1 MLIHLLALASVAP
14 SMVAY
19 GHFVRHDAYTLEELY
34 GPWVSPATEIASS
47 TDANFSTVV
56 GPRWSAWEAPQ
67 WSGAIKPATEK
78 DLQKVV
84 QISVANNIPFI
95 ATNGGHGPKFGQGQ
109 FTGINVNLASFNTVT
124 IDTTNNLVTLGAG
137 VKLWDIEKGLYDVG
151 KEIQTGNAACPGA
164 IGVTLGAGIG
174 MMTGM
179 HGLLIDTL
187 KSVRV
192 VTSKGQLVKASAT
205 ENKDLFWAIR
215 GAGINFGI
223 VTEATYGIH
232 DQTNNGNVT
241 EATFV
246 YAAPS
251 NRSLWE
257 TMKTFDGNQP
267 AKLSFQAVVR
277 FDRTSNSANI
287 ILQLWYFGPVEEAQ
301 PYIDR
306 FAAVGPV
313 VKSVAYL
320 SQPDVYYQSQTA
332 GVCDR
337 GKIVSAHTLGFNHTD
352 VASYETH
359 FADLMAF
366 YKANPAFEGE
376 SIFQYYSN
384 KVTLQTPAS
393 ETAFPWRDVQV
404 WWFTQEEY
412 TDASIRPQV
421 DQFMSG
427 QRTNM
432 QTTSGF
438 STPHVYLNYAYGDE
452 GAAAWY
458 SAANLPKLRK
468 LKSIW
473 DPARVFGNGASLY

>member
-1 MLIHLLALASVAP
+1 MLTRHLALAIVALR
-14 SMVAY
+14 MVAY
-19 GHFVRHDAYTLEELY
+19 GHYIRHDASTLEELY
-34 GPWVSPATEIASS
+34 EPWVSPATEIASS

-56 GPRWSAWEAPQ
+56 GPRWSAWEAPH

-84 QISVANNIPFI
+84 QISVANKIPFI
-95 ATNGGHGPKFGQGQ
+95 ATNGGHGPKVGQGQ
-109 FTGINVNLASFNTVT
+109 FTGINVNLASFNTVS

-137 VKLWDIEKGLYDVG
+137 VKLWDVQKGLYDVG
-151 KEIQTGNAACPGA
+151 KEIQTGNSICPGA
-164 IGVTLGAGIG
+164 IGVTIGAGIG

-179 HGLLIDTL
+179 HGLMIDTL

-192 VTSKGQLVKASAT
+192 VTAKGDLVKASAT

-232 DQTNNGNVT
+232 DQTNGGNLTAV
-241 EATFV
+241 TFV
-246 YAAPS
+246 YAPAS

-267 AKLSFQAVVR
+267 AKLSFQAVIK
-277 FDRTSNSANI
+277 FDRTSNSANL
-287 ILQLWYFGPVEEAQ
+287 ILQLWYFGPVTEAQ
-301 PYIDR
+301 PYIDQ
-306 FAAVGPV
+306 FTAVGPV
-313 VKSVAYL
+313 VKSVTYL
-320 SQPDVYYQSQTA
+320 PQTDVFYQSQTA

-337 GKIVSAHTLGFNHTD
+337 GNIISAHTLGFSRTD
-352 VASYETH
+352 VASYEAH
-359 FADLMAF
+359 FADLTAF
-366 YKANPAFEGE
+366 YKAYPAFQGE
-376 SIFQYYSN
+376 SVLQYYSN

-393 ETAFPWRDVQV
+393 ETAFPWRDIQV
-404 WWFTQEEY
+404 WWLTQNEY

-421 DQFMSG
+421 DQFMRG
-427 QRTNM
+427 QRTNL

-468 LKSIW
+468 LKAIW
-473 DPARVFGNGASLY
+473 DPSRIFGNGASLY